1 MRNLN
6 FHIKD
11 LLSCRHIVRL
21 IALLIFLALLAVPAT
36 VLARPIPQDSGARL
50 VLAREHVAPT
60 VTVHLPASL
69 TLFTAP
75 SLQYHA
81 VSNSPSRV
89 DLSYSGTNEPLQNI
103 NSLVAME
110 NVRTVFF
117 TETRF
122 PLLEL
127 YGGRL
132 RFDAFQNTL
141 HIQNVQPGPSA
152 VRSLHFS
159 GLSLN
164 FHVGHIAGTGR
175 PVHTWR
181 RLSQIV
187 DTALK

>member
-1 MRNLN
+1 
-6 FHIKD
+6 
-11 LLSCRHIVRL
+11 
-21 IALLIFLALLAVPAT
+21 
-36 VLARPIPQDSGARL
+36 
-50 VLAREHVAPT
+50 
-60 VTVHLPASL
+60 
-69 TLFTAP
+69 
-75 SLQYHA
+75 
-81 VSNSPSRV
+81 
-89 DLSYSGTNEPLQNI
+89 LQNI